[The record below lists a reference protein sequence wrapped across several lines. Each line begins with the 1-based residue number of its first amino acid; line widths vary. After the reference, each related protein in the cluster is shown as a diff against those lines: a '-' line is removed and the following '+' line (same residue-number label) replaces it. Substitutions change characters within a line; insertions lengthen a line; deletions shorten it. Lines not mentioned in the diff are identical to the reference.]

1 MKTRISDID
10 EFEYFTTNFRRVHA
24 SSPDQMTQLLAT
36 SLQPKHR
43 DYLKTILATKRIVVG
58 VSAPVEEGTGKR
70 TEHPRDEEKGTK
82 KVNYQAHEP
91 VLVPRKIIK
100 VKRRN
105 APEPSDEMA
114 EPDYSTGGHKE

>member
-1 MKTRISDID
+1 MTTRINDID

-24 SSPDQMTQLLAT
+24 ASTEQMNQLIAT
-36 SLQPKHR
+36 SLQTKHR
-43 DYLKTILATKRIVVG
+43 DYLKTILATKRVVVG

-70 TEHPRDEEKGTK
+70 TEHPTKDEDKTPK
-82 KVNYQAHEP
+82 KQNYQAHEP

-105 APEPSDEMA
+105 APEPTEDMA
-114 EPDYSTGGHKE
+114 EPDFSTEQKD